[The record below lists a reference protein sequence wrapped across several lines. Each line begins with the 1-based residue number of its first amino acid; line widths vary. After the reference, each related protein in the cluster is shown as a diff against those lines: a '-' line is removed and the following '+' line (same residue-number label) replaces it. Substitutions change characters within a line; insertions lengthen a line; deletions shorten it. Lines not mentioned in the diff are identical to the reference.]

1 MLSELGRSV
10 FAEEHEAFRRT
21 VRSFLEQE
29 VVPHYADWEDQGF
42 TPAEIWRRAGAV
54 GLLGTSIA
62 EEYGGAG
69 GDFHFDA
76 IVLEE
81 LGRLGLAAPAWDMH
95 AYIVA
100 PFLTAFGTP
109 EQKTHWLTR
118 MTAGEAIAAIG
129 LTEPDSG
136 SDLGGLR
143 TSAVRD
149 GNGYRING
157 SKIFITNGIIADL
170 VLLAAKTSPELGA
183 KGISLFLIDT
193 KTKGFRR
200 GRKLK
205 KVGNHAQD
213 TAELF
218 FDDMHV
224 PGDALL
230 GSAENLGWK
239 QLMHGLAQERMV
251 VAVRSMAMARAA
263 FTQTLEHVR
272 NRRAWGKPV
281 VDFQNTRFKLAEM
294 ETEIDV
300 GQPFVD
306 ACIESLAAGKLSPEL
321 AAKAKLWTTEL
332 ADRVL
337 DGCVQLHGGYGYM
350 WEFPV
355 ARAWADARV
364 HRIYAGTNEVMKH
377 IISRNYAPPARTR
390 L

>member
-1 MLSELGRSV
+1 MSSEIARSV

-21 VRSFLEQE
+21 VRGFLESE
-29 VVPHYADWEDQGF
+29 VLPQYATWEEQGY
-42 TPAEIWRRAGAV
+42 TPSEIWRRAGDV

-69 GDFHFDA
+69 GDFRFDA

-81 LGRLGLAAPAWDMH
+81 LGRLGIAAPAWDMH

-109 EQKTHWLTR
+109 EQRDHWLPR
-118 MTAGEAIAAIG
+118 MVAGEAISAIG

-170 VLLAAKTSPELGA
+170 VLLAVKTAPELGA

-193 KTKGFRR
+193 RAKGFRR

-230 GSAENLGWK
+230 GGTENLGWK

-251 VAVRSMAMARAA
+251 VAVRSIAMARAA
-263 FTQTLEHVR
+263 FEYTLEHVR
-272 NRRAWGKPV
+272 SRRAWGKPII
-281 VDFQNTRFKLAEM
+281 DFQNTRFKLAEM
-294 ETEIDV
+294 ETDIDV

-306 ACIESLAAGKLSPEL
+306 ACIASLADGKLSPEM

-337 DGCVQLHGGYGYM
+337 DDCVQLHGGYGYM
-350 WEFPV
+350 WEYPV

-377 IISRNYAPPARTR
+377 IISRAYALPDRTA
-390 L
+390 